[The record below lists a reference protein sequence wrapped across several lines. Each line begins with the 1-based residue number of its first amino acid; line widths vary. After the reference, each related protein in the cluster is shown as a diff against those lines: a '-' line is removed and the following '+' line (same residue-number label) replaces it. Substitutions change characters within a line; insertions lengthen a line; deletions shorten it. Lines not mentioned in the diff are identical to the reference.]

1 MKRATIG
8 LVAAALAAGSVFVAA
23 PAHAAPP
30 DQCLEENPQS
40 ALAFVT
46 IDGFDVIIDINQL
59 PEITDWE
66 DVAEDLVDLA
76 RCLDDGVV
84 TNRVGCAVLLISN
97 RLLTIDFGTGE
108 FGYVSREFGTGV
120 ITIHG
125 NDLVADATA
134 TSC

>member
-1 MKRATIG
+1 M
-8 LVAAALAAGSVFVAA
+8 AAGSVLVAA

-30 DQCLEENPQS
+30 DQCLEDNPQS
-40 ALAFVT
+40 ALGLIE
-46 IDGFDVIIDINQL
+46 IDGFDVIIDINKL
-59 PEITDWE
+59 PEITDYE
-66 DVAEDLVDLA
+66 DVTQDLVNLA

-84 TNRVGCAVLLISN
+84 TNRVACAVLLISN

-108 FGYVSREFGTGV
+108 FGYVSREFETGV